1 MIGWMG
7 LPAER
12 RTGASSTSTG
22 KSVRETQCHPYDEE
36 RVWNDGKLDI
46 SFFSTS
52 RVLTIHVYRVNHH
65 YLKASKKMSEVN
77 VTEGP

>member
-1 MIGWMG
+1 MG
-7 LPAER
+7 LPTETR
-12 RTGASSTSTG
+12 STSTSTSNSARG
-22 KSVRETQCHPYDEE
+22 TQCHPFDEE

-65 YLKASKKMSEVN
+65 YWKASKKMSEVN